1 MAFPRVYE
9 LKRCLDDIAE
19 FYARVHAAGAAPLSA
34 GGDHCITLPIF
45 RAIATERPLGRDQI
59 DAHTDTWDEFLGSR

>member
-45 RAIATERPLGRDQI
+45 RAIATERPLGMVHI